1 MTTWRATET
10 KAKFSAVLNKAKKEG
25 PQVVRRRDEE
35 FIVATRVE
43 FQNLMAREVEAD
55 LDRSEEHTSEL
66 QSHQYH
72 VCRLLLEKKKKK
84 KQTSHELTTDTSS
97 NKETGTTSRT

>member
-55 LDRSEEHTSEL
+55 LDKDGKTSGQRLWERLRCPPPDGVDVEL
-66 QSHQYH
+66 ERPNWAMRK
-72 VCRLLLEKKKKK
+72 VEF
-84 KQTSHELTTDTSS
+84 
-97 NKETGTTSRT
+97 